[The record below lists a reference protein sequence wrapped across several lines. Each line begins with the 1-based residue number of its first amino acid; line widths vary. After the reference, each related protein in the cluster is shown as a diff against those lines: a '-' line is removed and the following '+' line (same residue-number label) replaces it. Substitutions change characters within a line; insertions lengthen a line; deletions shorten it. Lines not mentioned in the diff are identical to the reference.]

1 MPPTHP
7 TPLTGARATEVDR
20 SGHRRDVCCHQ
31 AHKGQIHTLQG
42 QQQAVVPPEL
52 AGRWQDPDSIR
63 IKKLSQGSS
72 LVVQWLI
79 FGTFTIGVQSR
90 DPMSRCCTP
99 QPKKEAKPRSA
110 VRFSNL
116 CTFAEAAP
124 SLVCSSLPTDTAW
137 TKHRA
142 PQAPFS
148 PPPRLGLLSCLPI
161 PGLVLQGVVDLTF
174 PARLDPRGQTLRH

>member
-7 TPLTGARATEVDR
+7 TPLTPARATEVDR

-124 SLVCSSLPTDTAW
+124 SSAQVCLLTQPGQSTGHPRPPSALLPASGCSPAFQSRVSCCKVWW
-137 TKHRA
+137 T
-142 PQAPFS
+142 
-148 PPPRLGLLSCLPI
+148 
-161 PGLVLQGVVDLTF
+161 
-174 PARLDPRGQTLRH
+174 